1 MMYEQAKY
9 LPAGD
14 KGLVVEFGN
23 TISPALN
30 HKVRSFAF
38 ALEKANISGLVEYIP
53 TYRSLLILYDPLV
66 WHPDLLVAR
75 LQDLERS
82 LSSVKLT
89 HHDVY
94 HLPVT
99 YGGAMGPDLPF
110 VCRHTGLTRDDVISI
125 HTDTTYL
132 VYMLGFTPGFTYLGG
147 MDERIA
153 APRLATPRLSVPA
166 GSVGIAGNQTG
177 IYPAESPGGWQIIGS
192 TPVKL
197 FQPLSRKPALL
208 NAGDHV
214 CFFEVTIEEYHEL
227 AEQIE
232 QGKYNVK
239 ISRVMAEE
247 G

>member
-1 MMYEQAKY
+1 MYERARY

-14 KGLVVEFGN
+14 KGLVVEFAN
-23 TISPALN
+23 AITPEIN
-30 HKVRSFAF
+30 HKVRSFAL
-38 ALEKANISGLVEYIP
+38 ALESASISGITEYIP
-53 TYRSLLILYDPLV
+53 TYRSLLIFYDPLV

-75 LQDLERS
+75 LQELER
-82 LSSVKLT
+82 KLT
-89 HHDVY
+89 SVILPPHDIY

-110 VCRHTGLTRDDVISI
+110 VCQHTGLNRNDVISI
-125 HTDTTYL
+125 HTSTTYL

-153 APRLATPRLSVPA
+153 APRLDTPRLSFPA

-177 IYPAESPGGWQIIGS
+177 IYPVESPGGWQIIGR

-197 FQPLSRKPALL
+197 FQPLSNKPVLF
-208 NAGDHV
+208 NAGDYIR
-214 CFFEVTIEEYHEL
+214 FFEVTLEAYTEL
-227 AEQIE
+227 AGQIE
-232 QGKYNVK
+232 QGIYNVK
-239 ISRVMAEE
+239 ISRITIEE

>member
-1 MMYEQAKY
+1 MYEQARY

-23 TISPALN
+23 SISPEIN
-30 HKVRSFAF
+30 YKVRSFSF
-38 ALEKANISGLVEYIP
+38 ALEQAGLSGIVEYIP

-75 LQDLERS
+75 FQELERS
-82 LSSVKLT
+82 LSTVKLPQ
-89 HHDVY
+89 HNVY
-94 HLPVT
+94 YLPVV
-99 YGGAMGPDLPF
+99 YGGEMGPDFPS
-110 VCRHTGLTRDDVISI
+110 VCRHTGLTRNDLIKA

-132 VYMLGFTPGFTYLGG
+132 VYMLGFTPGFIYLGG

-153 APRLATPRLSVPA
+153 TPRLDNPRLSVPA

-177 IYPAESPGGWQIIGS
+177 IYPAESPGGWRIIGR

-197 FQPLSRKPALL
+197 FQPLSSKPVLI

-214 CFFEVTIEEYHEL
+214 CFIEVTLEEYHEL
-227 AEQIE
+227 TGQIE
-232 QGKYNVK
+232 RGEYNIK
-239 ISRVMAEE
+239 KSQIMAKE